1 METKRY
7 TTERGIEIG
16 ICPIPLLLDEVR
28 KAQEAKI
35 PPHPTYEAKTASG
48 VVEIHQHNET
58 TLQTD
63 EERAM
68 WAEYQG
74 AIAQATDSMNDA
86 IWRAVRLKAIQ
97 VDVPGDNG
105 WIEDQKAL
113 GLTVPEDARERR
125 LHYIQTEVIGG
136 VRDIVRITAIAN
148 GADLDEGA
156 LAAAE
161 DSFRRAMAGQMEG
174 AFAIQQETG

>member
-1 METKRY
+1 MDEKRY
-7 TTERGIEIG
+7 TTERGIEIA

-35 PPHPTYEAKTASG
+35 PPHPTYEAKTAAG
-48 VVEIHQHNET
+48 EIEIHPHNET
-58 TLQTD
+58 TLETD
-63 EERAM
+63 EEWTM
-68 WAEYQG
+68 WREYQE
-74 AIAQATDSMNDA
+74 AKSKAADSMNDA
-86 IWRAVRLKAIQ
+86 IWRAVKLKAIR
-97 VDVPGDNG
+97 VEVPGDNG

-113 GLTVPEDARERR
+113 GLTVPEEPRERR

-136 VRDIVRITAIAN
+136 VRDIIRITAIAN

-161 DSFRRAMAGQMEG
+161 DSFRRAMVGQMAG
-174 AFAIQQETG
+174 AFTPEPETG